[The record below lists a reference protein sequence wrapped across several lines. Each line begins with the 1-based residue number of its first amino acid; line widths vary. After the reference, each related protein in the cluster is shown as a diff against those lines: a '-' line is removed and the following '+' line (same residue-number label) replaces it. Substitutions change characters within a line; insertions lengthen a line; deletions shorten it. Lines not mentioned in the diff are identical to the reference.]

1 MPDVP
6 TSKPVL
12 AGKPVRTGAQI
23 AVEALPEGHLL
34 QVMGAAGQEDMKA
47 LIAAAG
53 LQESALHSAGYSQW
67 YVTGESQLTAAAV
80 RDIAATLPT
89 GIYLSDQSHG
99 RVRIRVSGTRATEL
113 LAKGTAVDL
122 YMAAF
127 PVGQATIT
135 LFGHISV
142 HLARTGD
149 TEFELTVLRSFAEA
163 LHEELEASAA

>member
-6 TSKPVL
+6 TTRPVL
-12 AGKPVRTGAQI
+12 AGKAARDGARI

-34 QVMGAAGQEDMKA
+34 QVMGTAEQQDLKDW
-47 LIAAAG
+47 LTTAG
-53 LQESALHSAGYSQW
+53 LEKSAIRPAGYRQW
-67 YVTGESQLTAAAV
+67 YVAGERPLAASV
-80 RDIAATLPT
+80 LREITATLPA

-99 RVRIRVSGTRATEL
+99 RVRIRVSGDRAVEL

-122 YMAAF
+122 HLATF
-127 PVGQATIT
+127 PVGAAAIT

-142 HLARTGD
+142 HLARTGE

-163 LHEELEASAA
+163 LYEELHAFAA